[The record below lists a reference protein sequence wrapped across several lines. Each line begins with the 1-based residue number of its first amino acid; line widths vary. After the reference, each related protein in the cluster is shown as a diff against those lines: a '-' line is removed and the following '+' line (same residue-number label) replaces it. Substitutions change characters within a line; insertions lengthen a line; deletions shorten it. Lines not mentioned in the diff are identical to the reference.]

1 MASGAMEQQIPARTV
16 ISVWTIDRVD
26 SQDNGVG
33 QTSEASLVDDVVVVG
48 GRTIAARGANAELRV
63 LEMKNAGKLKGKAG
77 FAVTLDRSTR
87 SNGKLLRVTT
97 EHSTMTSAERGKGK
111 DSALMTGS

>member
-16 ISVWTIDRVD
+16 IFVWTIDRVD

-33 QTSEASLVDDVVVVG
+33 QTSEASLVDDVVVG

-87 SNGKLLRVTT
+87 SNGKLLRLTT
-97 EHSTMTSAERGKGK
+97 EHSTMTSASGGRGRIRR
-111 DSALMTGS
+111 

>member
-16 ISVWTIDRVD
+16 IFVWTIDRVD

-33 QTSEASLVDDVVVVG
+33 QTSEASLVDDVVVG

-97 EHSTMTSAERGKGK
+97 EHSTMTSASGGRGRIRR
-111 DSALMTGS
+111 